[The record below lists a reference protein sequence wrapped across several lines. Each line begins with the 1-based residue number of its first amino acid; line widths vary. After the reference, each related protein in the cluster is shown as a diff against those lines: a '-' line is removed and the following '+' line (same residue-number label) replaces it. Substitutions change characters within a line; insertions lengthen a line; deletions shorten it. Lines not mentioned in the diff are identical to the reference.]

1 MNLLY
6 LNELVYLNRVSQKLN
21 FKNKNNKKSFLVPVQ
36 NLSMYFVKKHN
47 IALMTLI
54 MNRLAFYSRK

>member
-6 LNELVYLNRVSQKLN
+6 LNELVYLNCVSQKLN

-54 MNRLAFYSRK
+54 TNRLAFYSRK